1 MSLVLGE
8 GNIGDSMS
16 SELRERKRKRR
27 YEYAGPRY
35 PSQLE
40 EEETRYRHVYVVE
53 CLVIPSQPAR
63 LSVMDAFFGASIV
76 IRRRLS
82 SSTIVAP
89 SFSI

>member
-40 EEETRYRHVYVVE
+40 EEETRM
-53 CLVIPSQPAR
+53 LFSIGNSQPA
-63 LSVMDAFFGASIV
+63 SQSDSQ
-76 IRRRLS
+76 
-82 SSTIVAP
+82 
-89 SFSI
+89 